1 MIKLERERSVVK
13 KTGKN
18 IKFKGII
25 SAVMWPKN
33 LAEHLP
39 GDNAIVKI
47 RIVKVL
53 VGEDIINPNEFITI
67 KGPMPRIEYYAAKDE
82 DIRENTTY
90 IVSAS
95 QIIDSIWGTQY
106 EVNNMRMD
114 FPLESIEDQ
123 KKFLSRVLTEKQ
135 VEALFNLT
143 DNPMQLLEN
152 RDVEALC
159 QIKGVSNKTA
169 NRLIAKYDAS
179 IDSANALVS
188 LGDYGLT
195 NHAIHKLVKIYHSP
209 DIAIERIKEN
219 PYVLIREVRG
229 YGWSKADQI
238 ALNQGIEKDSE
249 KRVKAYTEYYLE
261 EQCEKN
267 GHSWMDINVLLTAVQ
282 TECAPI
288 TDEKLISI
296 VKNMLTEEVEKH
308 FYDVGVEDEEEED
321 NAPRII
327 TEKGPLLY
335 FEPETNQVGLMRYY
349 NIENTIAQN
358 LYRIQT
364 SESSV
369 HFDKDFCAKVIE
381 QVEEEQGFE
390 YTEEQKNAIW
400 NIINNQVSI
409 LSGKAGCVDGETEFF
424 SQNGWKKIKDFT
436 WEDKVLQYNDDGTTG
451 FVTPECYIKEPEEF
465 FWHIEGRLVD
475 QCVSPDHSM
484 YYINSQGKSFRQ
496 KASEFVPRLLTNKQN
511 YELHFPT
518 GFLYNGTGINLSDSE
533 IKIML
538 AVICDGSFQTQNS
551 TRCRFH
557 IKKDRKKEKLREL
570 FTEANLI
577 YCETTSATPGYTD
590 FYVDVPRNEKV
601 FSQDWYNCN
610 QHQLQIICDNI
621 LFWDGHILKNGSRQ
635 FSTNVKA
642 NADFVQFA
650 FAACNQRATIYL
662 IDRRGMSHSNCKYT
676 YKSVEYRVN
685 IAYNN
690 TTPFPSNNNK
700 STNIRLEK
708 RENEYK
714 YCFTVPSHLWISR
727 RTGKIAGIS
736 NCGKSYTVNAIVKI
750 FKAYEKEVQMC
761 ALSGRAASKLGEI
774 THITGSTIHKLLG
787 YNPKRGGFTY
797 NSDNKLPCD
806 MVILDEASMVG
817 GELFATL
824 LKAIPNGAKFLM
836 VGDIAQLESI
846 GMGNVLK
853 DCMSSGVISSNI
865 LTKIHRQA
873 QQSGIIT
880 ESIRVSNGQ
889 AAFGSDAIIDA
900 DYRGE
905 LKDLK
910 FVTYSDYN
918 LSQYKVL
925 EEFREMYEK
934 RHIPAKDIQ
943 VIVPMRVRGNISCRC
958 LNEEIQKIVN
968 GKDTFGSTQVTYS
981 DNGIKWTVTYK
992 EGDRIIITKNDY
1004 KAVDVEGK
1012 ETPIFNGNIGYIK
1025 KIYSNYMIVYLKT
1038 IDKDIVLYEKQYK
1051 SIALAY
1057 CLTIHKCQGDSFPY
1071 VIFSI
1076 DNAAY
1081 AINSREAIYTGMTR
1095 ARKFCSVVVQNKA
1108 FFSAIKVSRIK
1119 LKQTWLKEKLQ
1130 KLFLTSSEECDTI
1143 NIEE

>member
-1 MIKLERERSVVK
+1 MAKFAKEKSVIT

-25 SAVMWPKN
+25 SAVMWPKD
-33 LAEHLP
+33 LSEHLP

-53 VGEDIINPNEFITI
+53 VGEDIVSPDEFITI

-82 DIRENTTY
+82 DMRDNATY

-135 VEALFNLT
+135 VEALFGLT
-143 DNPMQLLEN
+143 DNPMKLLED

-229 YGWSKADQI
+229 YGWAKADQI

-261 EQCEKN
+261 EQCKKN

-282 TECAPI
+282 TECEPI
-288 TDEKLISI
+288 TDEKLVGI

-308 FYDVGVEDEEEED
+308 FYDVGVEDEDGEED

-358 LYRIQT
+358 FYRIQT
-364 SESSV
+364 SESSI
-369 HFDKDFCAKVIE
+369 HFDKDFCVKVIKE
-381 QVEEEQGFE
+381 VEEEQGFE
-390 YTEEQKNAIW
+390 YTEEQINAIW
-400 NIINNQVSI
+400 NILNNQVSI
-409 LSGKAGCVDGETEFF
+409 LTGKAGT
-424 SQNGWKKIKDFT
+424 
-436 WEDKVLQYNDDGTTG
+436 
-451 FVTPECYIKEPEEF
+451 
-465 FWHIEGRLVD
+465 
-475 QCVSPDHSM
+475 
-484 YYINSQGKSFRQ
+484 
-496 KASEFVPRLLTNKQN
+496 
-511 YELHFPT
+511 
-518 GFLYNGTGINLSDSE
+518 
-533 IKIML
+533 
-538 AVICDGSFQTQNS
+538 
-551 TRCRFH
+551 
-557 IKKDRKKEKLREL
+557 
-570 FTEANLI
+570 
-577 YCETTSATPGYTD
+577 
-590 FYVDVPRNEKV
+590 
-601 FSQDWYNCN
+601 
-610 QHQLQIICDNI
+610 
-621 LFWDGHILKNGSRQ
+621 
-635 FSTNVKA
+635 
-642 NADFVQFA
+642 
-650 FAACNQRATIYL
+650 
-662 IDRRGMSHSNCKYT
+662 
-676 YKSVEYRVN
+676 
-685 IAYNN
+685 
-690 TTPFPSNNNK
+690 
-700 STNIRLEK
+700 
-708 RENEYK
+708 
-714 YCFTVPSHLWISR
+714 
-727 RTGKIAGIS
+727 
-736 NCGKSYTVNAIVKI
+736 GKSYTVNAIVKI
-750 FKAYEKEVQMC
+750 FKAYQKEVQMC

-787 YNPKRGGFTY
+787 YNPKMSGFKY
-797 NSDNKLPCD
+797 DALNKLPCD
-806 MVILDEASMVG
+806 MIILDEASMVG

-918 LSQYKVL
+918 LSQHKIL

-968 GKDTFGSTQVTYS
+968 GKDTFGSTQVVYS
-981 DNGIKWTVTYK
+981 DNGMKWTVTYK
-992 EGDRIIITKNDY
+992 EGDRVIVTKNDY
-1004 KAVDVEGK
+1004 RAMTPENK
-1012 ETPIFNGNIGYIK
+1012 EIPIFNGNMGYIK
-1025 KIYSNYMIVYLKT
+1025 KIYSNYMIVDLFT
-1038 IDKDIVLYEKQYK
+1038 IGEVILYEKQYK
-1051 SIALAY
+1051 DLNLAY
-1057 CLTIHKCQGDSFPY
+1057 CITCHKIQGSSAPY
-1071 VIFSI
+1071 VIFGCDMS
-1076 DNAAY
+1076 NY
-1081 AINSREAIYTGMTR
+1081 ALLSKELCYTAMTR

-1108 FFSAIKVSRIK
+1108 FFSAIKISRVK

-1130 KLFLTSSEECDTI
+1130 KLFLTSPEDCDIMNTEE
-1143 NIEE
+1143 

>member
-1 MIKLERERSVVK
+1 MIKFAKEKSIVT

-25 SAVMWPKN
+25 SAVMWPKD
-33 LAEHLP
+33 LSEHLP

-53 VGEDIINPNEFITI
+53 VGEDIVSPDEFITI

-82 DIRENTTY
+82 DMRDNTTY

-135 VEALFNLT
+135 VEALFGLS
-143 DNPMQLLEN
+143 DNPIKLLED
-152 RDVEALC
+152 RDVETLC

-229 YGWSKADQI
+229 YGWAKADQI
-238 ALNQGIEKDSE
+238 ALKQGIEKDSE

-288 TDEKLISI
+288 TDEKLVSI

-308 FYDVGVEDEEEED
+308 FYDVGVEDEEGEEE

-364 SESSV
+364 SESSI
-369 HFDKDFCAKVIE
+369 HFDKDFCAKVIKE
-381 QVEEEQGFE
+381 VEEEQGFE
-390 YTEEQKNAIW
+390 YTEEQTNAIW
-400 NIINNQVSI
+400 NILNNQVSI
-409 LSGKAGCVDGETEFF
+409 LTGKAGT
-424 SQNGWKKIKDFT
+424 
-436 WEDKVLQYNDDGTTG
+436 
-451 FVTPECYIKEPEEF
+451 
-465 FWHIEGRLVD
+465 
-475 QCVSPDHSM
+475 
-484 YYINSQGKSFRQ
+484 
-496 KASEFVPRLLTNKQN
+496 
-511 YELHFPT
+511 
-518 GFLYNGTGINLSDSE
+518 
-533 IKIML
+533 
-538 AVICDGSFQTQNS
+538 
-551 TRCRFH
+551 
-557 IKKDRKKEKLREL
+557 
-570 FTEANLI
+570 
-577 YCETTSATPGYTD
+577 
-590 FYVDVPRNEKV
+590 
-601 FSQDWYNCN
+601 
-610 QHQLQIICDNI
+610 
-621 LFWDGHILKNGSRQ
+621 
-635 FSTNVKA
+635 
-642 NADFVQFA
+642 
-650 FAACNQRATIYL
+650 
-662 IDRRGMSHSNCKYT
+662 
-676 YKSVEYRVN
+676 
-685 IAYNN
+685 
-690 TTPFPSNNNK
+690 
-700 STNIRLEK
+700 
-708 RENEYK
+708 
-714 YCFTVPSHLWISR
+714 
-727 RTGKIAGIS
+727 
-736 NCGKSYTVNAIVKI
+736 GKSYTVNAIVKI
-750 FKAYEKEVQMC
+750 FKAYQKEVQMC

-787 YNPKRGGFTY
+787 YNPKMGGFKY
-797 NSDNKLPCD
+797 DALNQLPCD
-806 MVILDEASMVG
+806 MIILDEASMVG

-889 AAFGSDAIIDA
+889 AAFSSDAIIDA

-918 LSQYKVL
+918 LSQHKIL

-934 RHIPAKDIQ
+934 RRIPAKDIQ

-968 GKDTFGSTQVTYS
+968 GKDTFGSTQVVYS
-981 DNGIKWTVTYK
+981 DNGMKWTVTYK
-992 EGDRIIITKNDY
+992 EGDRVIVTKNDY
-1004 KAVDVEGK
+1004 RAMTPEHK
-1012 ETPIFNGNIGYIK
+1012 EIPIFNGNMGYIK
-1025 KIYSNYMIVYLKT
+1025 KIYSNYMIIDLFT
-1038 IDKDIVLYEKQYK
+1038 IGEVILYEKQYK
-1051 SIALAY
+1051 DLNLAY
-1057 CLTIHKCQGDSFPY
+1057 CITCHKIQGSSAPY
-1071 VIFSI
+1071 VIFGCDMS
-1076 DNAAY
+1076 NY
-1081 AINSREAIYTGMTR
+1081 ALLSKELCYTAMTR

-1108 FFSAIKVSRIK
+1108 FFSAIKISRVK

-1130 KLFLTSSEECDTI
+1130 KLFLTSSEECDIMNT
-1143 NIEE
+1143 EE

>member
-369 HFDKDFCAKVIE
+369 HFDKDFCSTVIKE
-381 QVEEEQGFE
+381 VEEEQGFE

-409 LSGKAGCVDGETEFF
+409 LTGRAG
-424 SQNGWKKIKDFT
+424 
-436 WEDKVLQYNDDGTTG
+436 
-451 FVTPECYIKEPEEF
+451 
-465 FWHIEGRLVD
+465 
-475 QCVSPDHSM
+475 
-484 YYINSQGKSFRQ
+484 
-496 KASEFVPRLLTNKQN
+496 
-511 YELHFPT
+511 
-518 GFLYNGTGINLSDSE
+518 
-533 IKIML
+533 
-538 AVICDGSFQTQNS
+538 
-551 TRCRFH
+551 
-557 IKKDRKKEKLREL
+557 
-570 FTEANLI
+570 
-577 YCETTSATPGYTD
+577 
-590 FYVDVPRNEKV
+590 
-601 FSQDWYNCN
+601 
-610 QHQLQIICDNI
+610 
-621 LFWDGHILKNGSRQ
+621 
-635 FSTNVKA
+635 
-642 NADFVQFA
+642 
-650 FAACNQRATIYL
+650 
-662 IDRRGMSHSNCKYT
+662 
-676 YKSVEYRVN
+676 
-685 IAYNN
+685 
-690 TTPFPSNNNK
+690 
-700 STNIRLEK
+700 
-708 RENEYK
+708 
-714 YCFTVPSHLWISR
+714 
-727 RTGKIAGIS
+727 
-736 NCGKSYTVNAIVKI
+736 CGKSYTVNAVVKI

-787 YNPKRGGFTY
+787 YNPKRGGFVY

-981 DNGIKWTVTYK
+981 DNGMKWTVTYK

-1004 KAVDVEGK
+1004 RAVDVEGK

-1071 VIFSI
+1071 VIFST